1 MLYHRNLKKG
11 RLEQKRFGLTFVEPF
26 AVAGSSGLA
35 LVLILSATS
44 ESVYPT
50 ERV

>member
-1 MLYHRNLKKG
+1 MMTCHKSEKKHLK
-11 RLEQKRFGLTFVEPF
+11 QKSLGLTLVEPF
-26 AVAGSSGLA
+26 AAASAGGLA
-35 LVLILSATS
+35 FMPMLSATS